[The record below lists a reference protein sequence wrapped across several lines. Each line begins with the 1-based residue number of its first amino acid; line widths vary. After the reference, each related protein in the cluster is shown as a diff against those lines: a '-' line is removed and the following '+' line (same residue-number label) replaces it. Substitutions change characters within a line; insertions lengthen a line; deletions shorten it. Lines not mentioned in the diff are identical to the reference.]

1 MQLRRSKIE
10 EGAVIV
16 DDATTECDQ
25 LIRLLGIGG
34 EENETSRLCVYFVFF
49 IGLSFFFCDRIKNG
63 IKNKIEKKLQ
73 DSYSQ
78 SVDI

>member
-49 IGLSFFFCDRIKNG
+49 IGLSFFLRSNK
-63 IKNKIEKKLQ
+63 KWNKIEKKLQ